1 MREILHTQND
11 QVSPTKKSEGMLLE
25 IQLDVRDISTTY
37 SIWTFLDLIWTNQL
51 FEKVLNMWESLTLTQ
66 YLLINH
72 FMFLKFIQKSRRQA
86 IAKVISKKNMV
97 GKLILPDNKIKAIV
111 SEIMVLP

>member
-1 MREILHTQND
+1 
-11 QVSPTKKSEGMLLE
+11 
-25 IQLDVRDISTTY
+25 
-37 SIWTFLDLIWTNQL
+37 
-51 FEKVLNMWESLTLTQ
+51 MWESLTLTQ

-86 IAKVISKKNMV
+86 IAKVISKKSMV